1 MIAEALKRDVAA
13 TLGHGYERVVDRHA
27 QRLLPFAEWP
37 DNALEAKLAGDVQQE
52 FHETFIDTSWPHC
65 PAHPHHPLWF
75 EDGAWRCSRSGTV
88 AAALG
93 DLETALFNDAL
104 QGLRGG
110 DFDRLA
116 PVFRDRGKEPCLILK
131 WYREG
136 RFENHHSEL
145 AEALSNACFL
155 GRTPVV
161 IALMDAGV
169 DVTAGFGTGM
179 DCMHWAVNRGKLDTV
194 RCLIDRK
201 VPLETINM
209 HGGTVLGTAVWSAIN
224 EPWWGP
230 AQIEIIKVLL
240 EAGADVG
247 AAGYPTGNAE
257 IDSLLKR
264 YGAG

>member
-1 MIAEALKRDVAA
+1 MIKEALKRDVAA
-13 TLGHGYERVVDRHA
+13 TLGRAYEAAVERHA
-27 QRLLPFAEWP
+27 QRMLPFADWP
-37 DNALEAKLAGDVQQE
+37 QHAAGAKLVGDVQQE
-52 FHETFIDTSWPHC
+52 FHETFVDTSWPHC
-65 PAHPHHPLWF
+65 PSHPNHPLWF
-75 EDGAWRCSRSGTV
+75 EAEAWRCSSNGTAV
-88 AAALG
+88 AALG
-93 DLETALFNDAL
+93 DLEAAFFDDAI

-116 PVFRDRGKEPCLILK
+116 PLFRDRGEEPCLILK
-131 WYREG
+131 WHREG
-136 RFENHHSEL
+136 RFDNHQSEL

-161 IALMDAGV
+161 RALMDAGV
-169 DVTAGFGTGM
+169 DVTAGSGTGM
-179 DCMHWAVNRGKLDTV
+179 DGVHWAVNRGKLDTV
-194 RCLIDRK
+194 RFLIGRN

-230 AQIEIIKVLL
+230 AQIEVIASLL

-247 AAGYPTGNAE
+247 AAGYPAGHAD

-264 YGAG
+264 HGAG